1 MNEGMV
7 LKIEWHKQGRR
18 EYIAIPD
25 GMRLS
30 AQPMA
35 HDTAFATVTTAGDR
49 AKVVDPF
56 DEMVPVGRDTAS
68 KYGIIEGWSFSVS
81 EDGDR
86 IVKHLG
92 HITTRAYLDVRTEE
106 CRDKCPYEMR
116 WDCGVAYL
124 MHAGRTID
132 VFK

>member
-1 MNEGMV
+1 MDEGMV
-7 LKIEWHKQGRR
+7 LKIDWAKQGRR
-18 EYIAIPD
+18 EYMVIPD

-35 HDTAFATVTTAGDR
+35 HDPSSPTVTAEGAGTRLIDS
-49 AKVVDPF
+49 F

-68 KYGIIEGWSFSVS
+68 KYGIIEGWSFSLS

-86 IVKHLG
+86 IIKNIG
-92 HITTRAYLDVRTEE
+92 HITTRTYFNKRSEE
-106 CRDKCPYEMR
+106 CRDKCNYEMR
-116 WDCGVAYL
+116 WDCAIAYL
-124 MHAGRTID
+124 MHAGRTIE